1 MTIVVAIPIR
11 RVSAKAILEKGRG
24 WSAVDEIVLWALS
37 RETQSASKLAEEL
50 NLPRRLVLRIILRMM
65 RFRFVESD
73 FLNGLPAFRTTAYGS
88 AVVASGSEIPTAKQR
103 LSRNVAFVYDTISG
117 TVYQRRDVDA
127 KPAIF
132 IETLRDRGVDVR
144 DIKVRGKLP
153 RTTPAENFVRIQRV
167 LREDES
173 LLFFDGDTF
182 VERQNEF
189 MMVVVD
195 GNDMRGLPK
204 KAPTALE
211 AEISRVAN
219 SKEITRPI
227 VVESMI
233 EDDDP
238 PVLPTTISMRLADD
252 DLVFGGEAHSNLLKR
267 VLSQARRRIFIHS
280 TFLRRDAFTALARE
294 FRDAVRKGVKI
305 DIFWGSGTTDEPG
318 EKTMKE
324 ALAVAKIVAGDELL
338 RDRVRIHLKS
348 TGSHA
353 KILIADDGS
362 ENFVAV
368 VGSCNWLY
376 SSFDRFEL
384 SVLLREPALVAQAVE
399 TFGALVA
406 KPGFRPET
414 GAELYVTSRVI
425 ARRPAEGGPHFARF
439 VTGQAHEAVLREA
452 SGSQPT
458 RFLIASDKFGNSAF
472 PNAIIPAEVAAA
484 TARTEP
490 VVVYGSTA
498 GKVTGIGAANLTFD
512 VRERGVRL
520 LRISEGFHAKFLLWG
535 DDDIVITSINW
546 CSWTSPPDS
555 PLGEIGVHIHRTG
568 LASALAHKLSLIWP
582 NL

>member
-1 MTIVVAIPIR
+1 
-11 RVSAKAILEKGRG
+11 
-24 WSAVDEIVLWALS
+24 
-37 RETQSASKLAEEL
+37 
-50 NLPRRLVLRIILRMM
+50 MM

-73 FLNGLPAFRTTAYGS
+73 FINGLPAFRTTAYGS

-117 TVYQRRDVDA
+117 TVYQRRDVDT
-127 KPAIF
+127 KPAVF
-132 IETLRDRGVDVR
+132 IEALRDKGVDVR

-153 RTTPAENFVRIQRV
+153 RTTPAENFVRIQKV

-204 KAPTALE
+204 KAPAALE
-211 AEISRVAN
+211 AEIARVAN
-219 SKEITRPI
+219 SKETIRPI
-227 VVESMI
+227 IVESMI
-233 EDDDP
+233 EDDA
-238 PVLPTTISMRLADD
+238 PVTPTAVPMRLADD
-252 DLVFGGEAHSNLLKR
+252 DIVFGGDAHSDLLKHI
-267 VLSQARRRIFIHS
+267 LSRAQRRIFIHS
-280 TFLRRDAFTALARE
+280 TFLRREAFTALARE
-294 FRDAVRKGVKI
+294 LRDAARKGVKI
-305 DIFWGSGTTDEPG
+305 DVFWGAGTTDEPG

-324 ALAVAKIVAGDELL
+324 ALALARIVASDELL

-348 TGSHA
+348 TGSHS
-353 KILIADDGS
+353 KLLIADDGH

-376 SSFDRFEL
+376 TSFDRFEL
-384 SVLLREPALVAQAVE
+384 SVVLREPALVARTAE
-399 TFGALVA
+399 AFGALVA
-406 KPGFRPET
+406 KPGFRPEI
-414 GAELYVTSRVI
+414 GAELYVMSRVM
-425 ARRPAEGGPHFARF
+425 ARRPAVGGSHSARF
-439 VTGQAHEAVLREA
+439 LQGQAHEAILREA
-452 SGSQPT
+452 SGSAPT

-484 TARTEP
+484 TVRTEP

-498 GKVTGIGAANLTFD
+498 GKVTGAGAANLTFD

-520 LRISEGFHAKFLLWG
+520 LRIAEGFHAKFLLWG
-535 DDDIVITSINW
+535 DDDAVITSINW

-555 PLGEIGVHIHRTG
+555 PLGEMGVHIHRTG
-568 LASALAHKLSLIWP
+568 LARSLALRLSMLWP
-582 NL
+582 QL

>member
-1 MTIVVAIPIR
+1 MTTVVAIPIR

-37 RETQSASKLAEEL
+37 RETQSASKLAEEMD
-50 NLPRRLVLRIILRMM
+50 LPRRVVLRIILRMM
-65 RFRFVESD
+65 RFRLVESD
-73 FLNGLPAFRTTAYGS
+73 FVNGLPAFRTTAYGS

-117 TVYQRRDVDA
+117 TVYKRRDVDA

-132 IETLRDRGVDVR
+132 IETLRDKGVDVR
-144 DIKVRGKLP
+144 DIKVRGTLP
-153 RTTPAENFVRIQRV
+153 RTTPAENFVRIQKV

-204 KAPTALE
+204 KAPAALE
-211 AEISRVAN
+211 AEISRVAK
-219 SKEITRPI
+219 SKEIVRPI
-227 VVESMI
+227 VVASMI
-233 EDDDP
+233 EDDL
-238 PVLPTTISMRLADD
+238 PVIPTVVPMRLADD
-252 DLVFGGEAHSNLLKR
+252 DLVFGGEAHGDLLKG
-267 VLSQARRRIFIHS
+267 VLSRARRRVFIHS
-280 TFLRRDAFTALARE
+280 TFLRRDAFNALARE
-294 FRDAVRKGVKI
+294 FRDAARKGVKI

-324 ALAVAKIVAGDELL
+324 ALALAKIVAGDDLL
-338 RDRVRIHLKS
+338 RERVRIHLRS

-353 KILIADDGS
+353 KILIADDGG
-362 ENFVAV
+362 ENFLAV

-376 SSFDRFEL
+376 TSFERFEL
-384 SVLLREPALVAQAVE
+384 SVVLHEPALVSQAIE
-399 TFGALVA
+399 SFGALVA

-414 GAELYVTSRVI
+414 GAELYVMSRVM
-425 ARRPAEGGPHFARF
+425 ARRPAEGGPHSARF
-439 VTGQAHEAVLREA
+439 VNGQAHEAVLREA

-498 GKVTGIGAANLTFD
+498 GKVTGVGAANLTFD

-535 DDDIVITSINW
+535 DDDIVVTSINW
-546 CSWTSPPDS
+546 CSWTSPPGS
-555 PLGEIGVHIHRTG
+555 PLGEVGVHIRRPG
-568 LASALAHKLSLIWP
+568 IARSLAHKLSIIWP
-582 NL
+582 HL